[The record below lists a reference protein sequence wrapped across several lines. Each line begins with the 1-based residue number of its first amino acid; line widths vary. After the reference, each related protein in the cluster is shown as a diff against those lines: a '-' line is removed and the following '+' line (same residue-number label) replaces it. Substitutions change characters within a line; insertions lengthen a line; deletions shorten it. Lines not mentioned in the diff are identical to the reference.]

1 MEVWICCTCYAVH
14 AHAHL
19 YWQAFLFEE
28 SGGIFLDLVLFR
40 SGRVQVWVFSMC
52 ISFFLSF
59 FLSSPGGSGFFF
71 AFEDFG
77 RECWTIHSQPAF
89 LFLFFFKVI
98 SSRSL
103 IPLFMPGSVHSGLAS
118 WDDCGWM
125 FPDKLRVSSFPD
137 RFPLYARTAASSAHS
152 DFVGSRV
159 YVCFD
164 VTCYLRSWWNDR
176 GFFLRATAVTRLWSG
191 HRIRVSIQ
199 SWLRRRKFSRRSCW
213 DSNSQPFDHE
223 SGALT
228 NKLSRLKIKK
238 IKLKIWGQPWFLF
251 TVELHR

>member
-1 MEVWICCTCYAVH
+1 MVCVV
-14 AHAHL
+14 
-19 YWQAFLFEE
+19 
-28 SGGIFLDLVLFR
+28 SGGKWWWWLFPR
-40 SGRVQVWVFSMC
+40 LRGLWENVRLF
-52 ISFFLSF
+52 IPYLRFLSY
-59 FLSSPGGSGFFF
+59 LKKKSL
-71 AFEDFG
+71 E
-77 RECWTIHSQPAF
+77 
-89 LFLFFFKVI
+89 I
-98 SSRSL
+98 SSLTL
-103 IPLFMPGSVHSGLAS
+103 ITLFMPGSVHSSSAS
-118 WDDCGWM
+118 RM
-125 FPDKLRVSSFPD
+125 FPDKWRVSSFPD

-152 DFVGSRV
+152 YFVGSRV

-176 GFFLRATAVTRLWSG
+176 GLFLRATAVTRLWSG